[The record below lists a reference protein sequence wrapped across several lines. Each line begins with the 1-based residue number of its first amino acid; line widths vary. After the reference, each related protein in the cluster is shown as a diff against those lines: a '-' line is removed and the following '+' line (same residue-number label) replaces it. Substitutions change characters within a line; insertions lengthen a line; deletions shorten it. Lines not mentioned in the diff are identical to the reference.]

1 MKKETIALYIKGEGI
16 LDIEKIIQCYNSYIY
31 KMLKNSIS
39 NESDIEEILADV
51 FIIFWNNYKRLD
63 NNTEIKPY
71 LIGITKNLIKK
82 KYREYSITNQNIE
95 LGEETIVESINIEEL
110 SENEEKSQIISNT
123 LENIKHID
131 RKVFLMFY
139 YNQKKIREIAN
150 TLKIS
155 EAKVKVILYR
165 TRKLIKKNLKER
177 GYNYGK

>member
-1 MKKETIALYIKGEGI
+1 MKKETIALYIKGKGI

-82 KYREYSITNQNIE
+82 KYKEYSITNQNIE
-95 LGEETIVESINIEEL
+95 LCEEIIVESINIEEL